1 MVWSM
6 APKAVSGGKIVLDI
20 AVNLAVIH
28 FNDGY
33 KGIMQVMSQLG
44 ITIGQQCYN
53 FCSEADEKS
62 IKKSERSL
70 TEEAKLARK
79 EATSSRK
86 EEEQENIALEGQLY
100 GPGIAD

>member
-6 APKAVSGGKIVLDI
+6 APKTVSGGKSVLDI
-20 AVNLAVIH
+20 AVNLAVIY

-44 ITIGQQCYN
+44 ITIGFQCYN
-53 FCSEADEKS
+53 FCSDADDKC
-62 IKKSERSL
+62 IAKSERSL
-70 TEEAKLARK
+70 TKEAKIARK

-86 EEEQENIALEGQLY
+86 EEEQENVELEGQLY
-100 GPGIAD
+100 GSGIAD